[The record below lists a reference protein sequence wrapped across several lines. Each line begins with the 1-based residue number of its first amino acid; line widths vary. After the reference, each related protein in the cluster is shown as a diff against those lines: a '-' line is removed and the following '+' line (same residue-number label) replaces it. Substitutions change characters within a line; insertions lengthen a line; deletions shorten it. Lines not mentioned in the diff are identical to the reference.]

1 MYGGFTPE
9 SDLAKTVSDRL
20 GTVTVETGSVSSG
33 TGNSS
38 ITLQMTSMPLIT
50 EQELHRLPKGTFIV
64 RRQHSNPMKSQMMLF
79 KEWGITFP
87 GQYVPQEKQVREV
100 KYIRAATLFMKVK
113 TKYSEQ
119 VKATPSLSSVI
130 LQEALKPAEEAAEES
145 ATSAV
150 TPSMERTASNRASGA
165 HLFRPADSYSY
176 EELADVES
184 FEEAEPSE
192 NDGRQLGDKLTEP
205 SEAAETDRLTDESKP
220 AYTGAKAA
228 LYDMFFSDEEAA
240 TPPENDGRKLSDKL
254 DAKLFD
260 EEQEASSAPA
270 EEAPTADTF
279 KINAKPLHR
288 KSEVKFE

>member
-1 MYGGFTPE
+1 
-9 SDLAKTVSDRL
+9 
-20 GTVTVETGSVSSG
+20 
-33 TGNSS
+33 
-38 ITLQMTSMPLIT
+38 
-50 EQELHRLPKGTFIV
+50 
-64 RRQHSNPMKSQMMLF
+64 
-79 KEWGITFP
+79 
-87 GQYVPQEKQVREV
+87 
-100 KYIRAATLFMKVK
+100 MKVK

-145 ATSAV
+145 ATAAV

-192 NDGRQLGDKLTEP
+192 NDGRELSDKLTSDDFGRQLGDKLTEP

-260 EEQEASSAPA
+260 EEQESSSAPA